1 MSELVQ
7 ATADRLTAFIS
18 ENYSNADT
26 APGSVI
32 SELVIKLAATLQN
45 NQYNKITTLSQGSA
59 ISQALSSSVDTYS
72 PVIDLIASNYNT
84 ARNKGTYSKGK
95 IQVRVSSTGN
105 YSISSIIQ
113 FIQPTLHLIYQVDQA
128 YRIALIPNTAAGE
141 LQLYQDSIGYY
152 FILPVTATE
161 VGYSSQVSSGTTF
174 SITSTG
180 ASITNF
186 VSAQAYG
193 NFTSALPEQTDKD
206 LIASFKNTLGST
218 RFESPAGIQNRL
230 ADIYPT
236 FQTLSV
242 CGANNI
248 EMTRSKNNAMGI
260 STFGMADVY
269 IRNCIGA
276 ETYSASVVGKKIG
289 DKTWVLNLDNSYCAG
304 FYRVFSIVPDT
315 AQLTGGTFPI
325 TNVVYGYRSFETG
338 INNVINNY
346 KDARFTKYQTATV
359 TFKYD
364 ESPGLAVGSTLNFIV
379 SAYYQPNIGEIQDL
393 VSSSAERLACAD
405 YLIKATLPCFVEL
418 ELTLAK
424 DNPNDTYTSLNI
436 NNLKQDLFTYIN
448 TIPFGETV
456 HASKIVTI
464 CHNYNISR
472 VELPITMTGNI
483 LCNDGSSLKITGGD
497 YLEIPT
503 DISLGVSPKTTQFF
517 INYYDTSTGGTNVVD
532 NIGITLI

>member
-7 ATADRLTAFIS
+7 DTADRLTAFIS

-45 NQYNKITTLSQGSA
+45 KQYNTINTLSQGSA
-59 ISQALSSSVDTYS
+59 ISQALSSSVDTYN
-72 PVIDLIASNYNT
+72 PTIDLIASNYNT
-84 ARNKGTYSKGK
+84 ERSKGTYSKGK

-105 YSISSIIQ
+105 YSISAILK
-113 FIQPTLHLIYQVDQA
+113 FIQPTLNLIYQVDQA
-128 YRIALIPNTAAGE
+128 HRISLTPNTAAGE

-152 FILPVTATE
+152 FILPVIATE
-161 VGYSSQVSSGTTF
+161 VGYSYQVSSGTTF

-206 LIASFKNTLGST
+206 LIASFKNTLGSS

-230 ADIYPT
+230 SNLYPT

-242 CGANNI
+242 CGANDI
-248 EMTRSKNNAMGI
+248 EMVRSKNNAMGI

-269 IRNCIGA
+269 IRNCVGA
-276 ETYSASVVGKKIG
+276 ETYSASIVGKKTG
-289 DKTWVLNLDNSYCAG
+289 DKTWVLKLDSSYCAG
-304 FYRVFSIVPDT
+304 FYRVFSIIPDT
-315 AQLTGGTFPI
+315 PQLTGGTFPI
-325 TNVVYGYRSFETG
+325 TNVTYGYRSFESG
-338 INNVINNY
+338 INNVINSY
-346 KDARFTKYQTATV
+346 RDARFTKYQTAEV
-359 TFKYD
+359 TFTYD
-364 ESPGLAVGSTLNFIV
+364 ESPGLAIGSNLNFIV

-393 VSSSAERLACAD
+393 VTSSSERLACAD
-405 YLIKATLPCFVEL
+405 YLIKAALPCFVEL
-418 ELTLAK
+418 DLTLAK
-424 DNPNDTYTSLNI
+424 ANSNDTYTSLNI
-436 NNLKQDLFTYIN
+436 NQLKQDLFTYIN

-472 VELPITMTGNI
+472 VELPISMTGNI
-483 LCNDGSSLKITGGD
+483 LCNDGSSLKVEGGD

-503 DISLGVSPKTTQFF
+503 NISLGVSPKTTQFF
-517 INYYDTSTGGTNVVD
+517 INYYDTSVGGTNVID